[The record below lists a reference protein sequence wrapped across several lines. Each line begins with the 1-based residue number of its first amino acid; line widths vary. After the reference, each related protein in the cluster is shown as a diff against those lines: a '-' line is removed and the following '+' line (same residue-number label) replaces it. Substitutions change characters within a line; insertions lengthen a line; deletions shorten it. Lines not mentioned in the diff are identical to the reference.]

1 MARIRPGAARDPAPE
16 ARAGRRSS
24 EVRVRKRTD
33 PGETSRPRQG
43 QAARADKRWTGK
55 GQIPPE
61 TPRPSQGQDAGA
73 EEEGPNSARDSR
85 SARGQD
91 ARAEEEWPNPV

>member
-33 PGETSRPRQG
+33 PRRDFAP
-43 QAARADKRWTGK
+43 
-55 GQIPPE
+55 
-61 TPRPSQGQDAGA
+61 DAGA
-73 EEEGPNSARDSR
+73 SR
-85 SARGQD
+85 QSG
-91 ARAEEEWPNPV
+91 